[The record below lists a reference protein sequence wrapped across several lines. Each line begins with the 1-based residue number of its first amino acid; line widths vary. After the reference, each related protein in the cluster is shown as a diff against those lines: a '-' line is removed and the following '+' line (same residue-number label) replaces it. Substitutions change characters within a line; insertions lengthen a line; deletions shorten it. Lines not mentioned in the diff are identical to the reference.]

1 VGEAAVVG
9 VTLGCDVRHMA
20 NRGTADCR
28 GPRWTPR
35 ACMPKSDTSTG
46 PSVPFTFW
54 NSRS

>member
-46 PSVPFTFW
+46 PSVPFTSW